1 MARGIVKP
9 VMLGERGDT
18 LIEVTFALAILGAV
32 LLGCTSVAASAY
44 RLGQTARER
53 TSVAE
58 VAQEQMEALRS
69 FRDNS
74 VSANGGSWS
83 TFQNGTGAPPSGYYG
98 IDRVPTSACK
108 FQQPPL
114 PTLNCFHMELK
125 TVGTSTMW
133 VPVAGDLT
141 TTSPGS
147 DLTVPTAWIEIS
159 ASAANGPGGSS
170 VSDTAGDRKCGYN
183 FELHYQFEPIGG
195 GVAQTNKIQT
205 RLANLQY
212 NPSLGGTCP

>member
-69 FRDNS
+69 FRDNALS
-74 VSANGGSWS
+74 GNGGSWS
-83 TFQNGTGAPPSGYYG
+83 TFQNGTGGPPAGYYG
-98 IDRVPTSACK
+98 IDNVPTTPCK

-114 PTLNCFHMELK
+114 PTIGCFHMALK
-125 TVGTSTMW
+125 TIGTSTMW
-133 VPVAGDLT
+133 VPEAGDLLAA
-141 TTSPGS
+141 PGT
-147 DLTVPTAWIEIS
+147 DLSVPSAYIEIS
-159 ASAANGPGGSS
+159 ASQANGVGGSS
-170 VSDTAGDRKCGYN
+170 TSDSPGDRKCGYN
-183 FELHYQFEPIGG
+183 FELHYQFDPIGG
-195 GVAQTNKIQT
+195 GVAQTNKIST
-205 RLANLQY
+205 RLSNLQY

>member
-1 MARGIVKP
+1 MVRGIVKL

-32 LLGCTSVAASAY
+32 LLGCTSVAAAAY

-74 VSANGGSWS
+74 LSGGAGSWDI
-83 TFQNGTGAPPSGYYG
+83 FRNGLGASYYG
-98 IDRVPTSACK
+98 VDNVPGTPCK

-125 TVGTSTMW
+125 PVGASTMW
-133 VPVAGDLT
+133 VPVPGDLT
-141 TTSPGS
+141 TSSPGS

-159 ASAANGPGGSS
+159 ASSATGPGGSS
-170 VSDTAGDRKCGYN
+170 LADPGIDRKCGYD
-183 FELHYQFEPIGG
+183 FELHYEFQPIGG
-195 GVAQTNKIQT
+195 GVAQSNKIQT
-205 RLANLQY
+205 RLANLEY
-212 NPSLGGTCP
+212 NPSLGGSCP